1 MRNLLKENLK
11 MIICLTFKT
20 TFENKII
27 TFNPILHAS
36 MKMKKLLPFAA
47 SAFFCSLPLSANV
60 LYWVDATSYFN
71 ADASGT
77 LDGRNIWDL
86 HRNFSDVEKSE
97 YSDNYNWAAG
107 YAVREVSLQDPESGQ
122 TTVYYV
128 PVYEYASTVT
138 APDEN
143 TDVYFKFSDFSTGNA
158 ETGYRYRIAGS
169 PVLQADTAVKSI
181 TVESAND
188 NWLMFRTNGYDLT
201 VVEDVSFNSTAV
213 SWIGGSSASNIRIG
227 GNVYTYNNSV
237 SRYHAVRLGG
247 DGVGSIAIGGDII
260 FESSGRIQMSTSGAE
275 STFEAPQTAVGG
287 IVNFSGYAARLD
299 LGRRSATEQFYS
311 FGGLSGSN
319 SGAVISTD
327 AEAYSNGLVSTLV
340 LANSSDAV
348 FAGKITNPATAEDNA
363 STALVNTV
371 NVVMNGSAAQT
382 LSGDNDFR
390 GYVTVQS
397 GTLLLRTANGAAHGK
412 LTLNGGKFGAI
423 GNAAFSSAEWNG
435 GSIGFFNTD
444 EAVAVMTPETV
455 TINGEFLKAGAG
467 KIAVDFNGIDA
478 YDLIDN
484 GQWYDLIEA
493 ASLSGFSDEADDD
506 FIAANLS
513 GGYAEFQW
521 VDGDIGKVLQV
532 SFSSVPEPAAVALL
546 LGFPALA
553 FAARKR
559 RLSK

>member
-1 MRNLLKENLK
+1 
-11 MIICLTFKT
+11 
-20 TFENKII
+20 
-27 TFNPILHAS
+27 
-36 MKMKKLLPFAA
+36 
-47 SAFFCSLPLSANV
+47 
-60 LYWVDATSYFN
+60 
-71 ADASGT
+71 
-77 LDGRNIWDL
+77 
-86 HRNFSDVEKSE
+86 
-97 YSDNYNWAAG
+97 
-107 YAVREVSLQDPESGQ
+107 
-122 TTVYYV
+122 
-128 PVYEYASTVT
+128 
-138 APDEN
+138 
-143 TDVYFKFSDFSTGNA
+143 
-158 ETGYRYRIAGS
+158 
-169 PVLQADTAVKSI
+169 
-181 TVESAND
+181 
-188 NWLMFRTNGYDLT
+188 
-201 VVEDVSFNSTAV
+201 
-213 SWIGGSSASNIRIG
+213 
-227 GNVYTYNNSV
+227 
-237 SRYHAVRLGG
+237 
-247 DGVGSIAIGGDII
+247 
-260 FESSGRIQMSTSGAE
+260 
-275 STFEAPQTAVGG
+275 
-287 IVNFSGYAARLD
+287 
-299 LGRRSATEQFYS
+299 
-311 FGGLSGSN
+311 
-319 SGAVISTD
+319 
-327 AEAYSNGLVSTLV
+327 
-340 LANSSDAV
+340 
-348 FAGKITNPATAEDNA
+348 
-363 STALVNTV
+363 
-371 NVVMNGSAAQT
+371 MNGSAAQT

-455 TINGEFLKAGAG
+455 TINGEFLKAGSG